1 MNIELLLIIGCFI
14 CLLVLYF
21 RTETQSKAL
30 DEMYKKLR
38 ILEHNLDWTS
48 HQASSTEVDVDFMKG
63 KLNDAIREIHIV
75 DEGRIKDYCALKQD
89 VREINKAIDYL
100 HGEKK

>member
-1 MNIELLLIIGCFI
+1 MLTIILIFLI

-21 RTETQSKAL
+21 RTETQSEAL
-30 DEMYKKLR
+30 KEIYEKLR
-38 ILEHNLDWTS
+38 LLEHNLDWTS
-48 HQASSTEVDVDFMKG
+48 SSTELDVDFMKG

-89 VREINKAIDYL
+89 VREINKIIEYL
-100 HGEKK
+100 CEEKK

>member
-1 MNIELLLIIGCFI
+1 MLTIILIFLI

-38 ILEHNLDWTS
+38 LLEHNLDWTS
-48 HQASSTEVDVDFMKG
+48 TQASSTEIDVDSMKG

-89 VREINKAIDYL
+89 VREINKIIEYL
-100 HGEKK
+100 CEEKK

>member
-1 MNIELLLIIGCFI
+1 MLTIILIFLI

-38 ILEHNLDWTS
+38 LLGHNLDWTS
-48 HQASSTEVDVDFMKG
+48 SQTSSTELDVDFMKG

-89 VREINKAIDYL
+89 VREINKIIEYL
-100 HGEKK
+100 CEEKK

>member
-1 MNIELLLIIGCFI
+1 MLTIILIFLI

-38 ILEHNLDWTS
+38 LLENNLDWTS
-48 HQASSTEVDVDFMKG
+48 SQTSSTELDVDFMKG

-89 VREINKAIDYL
+89 VREINKIIEYL
-100 HGEKK
+100 CEEKK

>member
-1 MNIELLLIIGCFI
+1 MLTIILIFLI

-21 RTETQSKAL
+21 RTEMQSEAL
-30 DEMYKKLR
+30 KEIYEKLR
-38 ILEHNLDWTS
+38 LLEHNLDWTS
-48 HQASSTEVDVDFMKG
+48 SQTSSTELDVDFMKG

-75 DEGRIKDYCALKQD
+75 DEGRIKDYCELKQEI
-89 VREINKAIDYL
+89 REIHKCLDYL